1 MIHPITVQEKE
12 NLYKSTLQQ
21 IEGLIE
27 AEKDLIAGLAN
38 VSAVLKNTFHWWW
51 MGFYLVKNNELVLG
65 PFQGPVACTRI
76 GYGKGVCGTA
86 WAQNQSIVVADV
98 HAFPGHIA
106 CSAESNS
113 EIVVPVR
120 KNGAV
125 VAVLDAD
132 SEHFSCFDETDRL
145 FLEKICATLE
155 NIF

>member
-1 MIHPITVQEKE
+1 MIDNPTDSDKN
-12 NLYKSTLQQ
+12 NLYKNAQLQ

-27 AEKDLIAGLAN
+27 AEKDQIAGLAN
-38 VSAVLKNTFHWWW
+38 VSAVLKNTFQWWW

-76 GYGKGVCGTA
+76 AFGKGVCGTA

-113 EIVVPVR
+113 EIVVPIR

-155 NIF
+155 NLF